1 MECQPNKST
10 RGTQDAAGRVTKAEK
25 AKRRR
30 SGDSLRSIY
39 MQLIACRVPRADHDT
54 LRCVSKR
61 WRAAAE
67 RVGLQ
72 RLRATCGWTE
82 TALIVAGGGDSVF
95 ERGESDPT
103 PDREDCWQL
112 IGGKWRKMRPD
123 PRPRCDSAVTCWRGR
138 VVCVGG
144 TRTVKNEEDA
154 WSMRTGVGDV
164 VTYDGATDEWV
175 ELPAKCERR
184 TSAYAAVDPLTD
196 ALVVVGGWRV
206 RGDLLDPDPAINNGH
221 FDEEV
226 GTMQMLANPT
236 DTAWTDLPPMP
247 SAVSNFVGGVIG
259 NKLYVAGGLRW
270 VGGWRIASDE
280 LQVFDFETRTWSLG
294 PDLPGPRY
302 YGAGCVCDGRLYV
315 VGGKDETRNLTRTV
329 IVFSPE
335 GKDGYVAG
343 WSQVKSLPE
352 FRYYHSCCN
361 YKGKLVVFGGEGDG
375 ESFPPLVLSSISGSD
390 PGRDPYQPPEQQFW
404 LSQVVRNELLDV
416 LGRALASGD
425 EGFHVPESSLNEELT
440 ARTLLRFG
448 FGSIEDLPQAT
459 QMRLNLAN
467 RERASRLYE
476 LLDDDAAI
484 PSIPPL
490 PAGYDHP
497 LLAAIVCSA
506 PVG

>member
-1 MECQPNKST
+1 
-10 RGTQDAAGRVTKAEK
+10 
-25 AKRRR
+25 
-30 SGDSLRSIY
+30 
-39 MQLIACRVPRADHDT
+39 MQLIACRVPKADHDA

-123 PRPRCDSAVTCWRGR
+123 PAPRCDSAVVSWRGK

-184 TSAYAAVDPLTD
+184 TSAFAAVDPLTD

-206 RGDLLDPDPAINNGH
+206 RGDLLDPDPAITGGH

-236 DTAWTDLPPMP
+236 DQAWTDLPAMISP
-247 SAVSNFVGGVIG
+247 VSNFVAGVIG
-259 NKLYVAGGLRW
+259 TKLYVAGGLRW
-270 VGGWRIASDE
+270 EQGWRIASDE

-294 PDLPGPRY
+294 PSLPGPRY
-302 YGAGCVCDGRLYV
+302 YGAGCVCDGRLYI
-315 VGGKDETRNLTRTV
+315 VGGKDESRSLTQSV

-335 GKDGYVAG
+335 GKDDRPAG

-361 YKGKLVVFGGEGDG
+361 YKNKLLVFGGEGDG
-375 ESFPPLVLSSISGSD
+375 EIFPPLVLSSISGRQYS
-390 PGRDPYQPPEQQFW
+390 PPEEQFW
-404 LSQVVRNELLDV
+404 LSEVVKNEILDV
-416 LGRALASGD
+416 LERALASGD
-425 EGFHVPESSLNEELT
+425 EGFSVPLSSLNDELT
-440 ARTLLRFG
+440 APTLTSGLRFG
-448 FGSIEDLPQAT
+448 FYSLQSDDT
-459 QMRLNLAN
+459 LNLGD
-467 RERASRLYE
+467 RELASRLHRR
-476 LLDDDAAI
+476 LVDDAAVL
-484 PSIPPL
+484 SIPPL

>member
-1 MECQPNKST
+1 
-10 RGTQDAAGRVTKAEK
+10 
-25 AKRRR
+25 
-30 SGDSLRSIY
+30 
-39 MQLIACRVPRADHDT
+39 
-54 LRCVSKR
+54 
-61 WRAAAE
+61 
-67 RVGLQ
+67 
-72 RLRATCGWTE
+72 
-82 TALIVAGGGDSVF
+82 
-95 ERGESDPT
+95 
-103 PDREDCWQL
+103 
-112 IGGKWRKMRPD
+112 
-123 PRPRCDSAVTCWRGR
+123 
-138 VVCVGG
+138 
-144 TRTVKNEEDA
+144 VKNEEDA

-184 TSAYAAVDPLTD
+184 TSAYAAVDPTTD
-196 ALVVVGGWRV
+196 SLVVVGGWRV

-259 NKLYVAGGLRW
+259 TKLYVAGGLRW
-270 VGGWRIASDE
+270 VQGWRIASDE

-315 VGGKDETRNLTRTV
+315 VGGKDESRSLTRSV
-329 IVFSPE
+329 IVFTPESP
-335 GKDGYVAG
+335 AG
-343 WSQVKSLPE
+343 WSQVTSLPE

-361 YKGKLVVFGGEGDG
+361 YKNKLLVFGGEGDG
-375 ESFPPLVLSSISGSD
+375 EAFPPLVLSSITGA
-390 PGRDPYQPPEQQFW
+390 GTYRPPEEQLW
-404 LSQVVRNELLDV
+404 LSEALRNEILDV

-425 EGFHVPESSLNEELT
+425 EGFSVPLSSLKEPLT
-440 ARTLLRFG
+440 APTLTSGLRFG
-448 FGSIEDLPQAT
+448 FYSLQSDDT
-459 QMRLNLAN
+459 LNLED
-467 RERASRLYE
+467 RERASKLYE
-476 LLDDDAAI
+476 RLNDDAAVL
-484 PSIPPL
+484 SIPPL

>member
-1 MECQPNKST
+1 
-10 RGTQDAAGRVTKAEK
+10 
-25 AKRRR
+25 
-30 SGDSLRSIY
+30 
-39 MQLIACRVPRADHDT
+39 MQLIACRVPKADHDT

-123 PRPRCDSAVTCWRGR
+123 PAPRCDSAVVSWRGK

-184 TSAYAAVDPLTD
+184 TSAFAAVDPLTD

-206 RGDLLDPDPAINNGH
+206 RGDLLDPDPAITGGH

-236 DTAWTDLPPMP
+236 DQAWTDLPAMISP
-247 SAVSNFVGGVIG
+247 VSNFVAGVIG
-259 NKLYVAGGLRW
+259 TKLYVAGGLRW
-270 VGGWRIASDE
+270 EHGWRIASDE

-294 PDLPGPRY
+294 PPLPGPRY
-302 YGAGCVCDGRLYV
+302 YGAGCVCDGRLYL
-315 VGGKDETRNLTRTV
+315 VGGKDASRDLTRSV

-335 GKDGYVAG
+335 SPAG

-352 FRYYHSCCN
+352 FRYYHSCCA
-361 YKGKLVVFGGEGDG
+361 YKGKVLVFGGEGDG
-375 ESFPPLVLSSISGSD
+375 QVFPPLVLSSISAHVED
-390 PGRDPYQPPEQQFW
+390 QLW
-404 LSQVVRNELLDV
+404 LSEVVRNELLRV
-416 LGRALASGD
+416 LKRALARD
-425 EGFHVPESSLNEELT
+425 VPLAGRVQVESLNEELT
-440 ARTLLRFG
+440 KRTLQRFG
-448 FGSIEDLPQAT
+448 FY
-459 QMRLNLAN
+459 LAQYGEEFGDELTLQD
-467 RERASRLYE
+467 RELAAKLYE
-476 LLDDDAAI
+476 RLDDDAAI
-484 PSIPPL
+484 LSIPPL

>member
-1 MECQPNKST
+1 
-10 RGTQDAAGRVTKAEK
+10 
-25 AKRRR
+25 
-30 SGDSLRSIY
+30 
-39 MQLIACRVPRADHDT
+39 MQLIACRVPKADHDA

-123 PRPRCDSAVTCWRGR
+123 PKPRCDSAVTSWRGR

-164 VTYDGATDEWV
+164 VSYDAATDEWTD
-175 ELPAKCERR
+175 LPAKCERR
-184 TSAYAAVDPLTD
+184 TSAYAAVDPTTD

-236 DTAWTDLPPMP
+236 DQAWTDLPPMP

-259 NKLYVAGGLRW
+259 TKLYVAGGLRW
-270 VGGWRIASDE
+270 VQGWRIASDE

-315 VGGKDETRNLTRTV
+315 VGGKDDTRNLTRTV

-335 GKDGYVAG
+335 GKDNREAG
-343 WSQVKSLPE
+343 WSQVRSLPE
-352 FRYYHSCCN
+352 FRYYHSCCA
-361 YKGKLVVFGGEGDG
+361 YKGKVLVFGGEGDG
-375 ESFPPLVLSSISGSD
+375 EAFPPLVLSSISGEVF
-390 PGRDPYQPPEQQFW
+390 RPPEEQFW
-404 LSQVVRNELLDV
+404 LSEVVRNELLDV

-425 EGFHVPESSLNEELT
+425 EDFSVPAASLNEVTRHTLVRFDFRWVRGAPTAGFDSDDSAQPLGSELKLVNREL
-440 ARTLLRFG
+440 ASHLYR
-448 FGSIEDLPQAT
+448 
-459 QMRLNLAN
+459 RLN
-467 RERASRLYE
+467 
-476 LLDDDAAI
+476 DDAAVL
-484 PSIPPL
+484 SIPPL

>member
-1 MECQPNKST
+1 MET
-10 RGTQDAAGRVTKAEK
+10 RAAEK

-30 SGDSLRSIY
+30 SGDSLRDIY
-39 MQLIACRVPRADHDT
+39 MQLIACRVPKADHDA

-123 PRPRCDSAVTCWRGR
+123 PKPRCDSAVTCWRGR

-164 VTYDGATDEWV
+164 VSYDAATDEWTD
-175 ELPAKCERR
+175 LPAKCERR
-184 TSAYAAVDPLTD
+184 TSAYAAVDPTTD

-236 DTAWTDLPPMP
+236 DQAWTDLPAMISP
-247 SAVSNFVGGVIG
+247 VSNFVGGVIG
-259 NKLYVAGGLRW
+259 TKLYVAGGLRW
-270 VGGWRIASDE
+270 VQGWRIASDE

-315 VGGKDETRNLTRTV
+315 VGGKDESRSLTRSV

-335 GKDGYVAG
+335 SPAG
-343 WSQVKSLPE
+343 WSQVTSLPE

-361 YKGKLVVFGGEGDG
+361 YKNKLLVFGGEGDG
-375 ESFPPLVLSSISGSD
+375 EAFPPLVLSSITGA
-390 PGRDPYQPPEQQFW
+390 GTYRPPEEQLW
-404 LSQVVRNELLDV
+404 LSEALRNEILDV

-425 EGFHVPESSLNEELT
+425 EGFSVPLSSLKEPLT
-440 ARTLLRFG
+440 APTLTSGLRFG
-448 FGSIEDLPQAT
+448 FYSLQSDDT
-459 QMRLNLAN
+459 LNLED
-467 RERASRLYE
+467 RERASKLYE
-476 LLDDDAAI
+476 RLNDDAAAL
-484 PSIPPL
+484 SIPPL

>member
-1 MECQPNKST
+1 
-10 RGTQDAAGRVTKAEK
+10 
-25 AKRRR
+25 
-30 SGDSLRSIY
+30 
-39 MQLIACRVPRADHDT
+39 MQLIACRVPKADHDA

-72 RLRATCGWTE
+72 RLRTTCGWTE

-123 PRPRCDSAVTCWRGR
+123 PKPRCDSAVTCWRGR

-164 VTYDGATDEWV
+164 VSYDAATDEWT

-184 TSAYAAVDPLTD
+184 TSAYAAVDPTTD

-236 DTAWTDLPPMP
+236 DQAWTDLPPMP

-259 NKLYVAGGLRW
+259 TKLYVAGGLRW
-270 VGGWRIASDE
+270 VQGWRIASDE

-315 VGGKDETRNLTRTV
+315 VGGKDESRSLTRSV

-335 GKDGYVAG
+335 SPAG
-343 WSQVKSLPE
+343 WSQVTSLPE

-361 YKGKLVVFGGEGDG
+361 YKNKLLVFGGEGDG
-375 ESFPPLVLSSISGSD
+375 EAFPPLVLSSITGA
-390 PGRDPYQPPEQQFW
+390 GTYRPPEEQLW
-404 LSQVVRNELLDV
+404 LSEALRNEILDV

-425 EGFHVPESSLNEELT
+425 EGFSVPLSSLKEPLT
-440 ARTLLRFG
+440 APTLTSGLRFG
-448 FGSIEDLPQAT
+448 FYSLQSDDT
-459 QMRLNLAN
+459 LNLED
-467 RERASRLYE
+467 RERASKLYE
-476 LLDDDAAI
+476 RLNDDAAAL
-484 PSIPPL
+484 SIPPL

>member
-1 MECQPNKST
+1 MET
-10 RGTQDAAGRVTKAEK
+10 RDAEK

-30 SGDSLRSIY
+30 SGDSLRDIY
-39 MQLIACRVPRADHDT
+39 MQLIACRVPKADHDA

-123 PRPRCDSAVTCWRGR
+123 PKPRCDSAVTSWRGR

-164 VTYDGATDEWV
+164 VTYDGATDEWTD
-175 ELPAKCERR
+175 LPAKCERR
-184 TSAYAAVDPLTD
+184 TSAYAAVDPTTD
-196 ALVVVGGWRV
+196 SLVVVGGWRV

-259 NKLYVAGGLRW
+259 TKLYVAGGLRW
-270 VGGWRIASDE
+270 EQGWRIASDE

-315 VGGKDETRNLTRTV
+315 VGGKDESRSLTRSV

-335 GKDGYVAG
+335 SPAG
-343 WSQVKSLPE
+343 WSQVTSLPE

-361 YKGKLVVFGGEGDG
+361 YKNKLLVFGGEGDG
-375 ESFPPLVLSSISGSD
+375 EAFPPLVLSSITGA
-390 PGRDPYQPPEQQFW
+390 GTYRPPEEQLW
-404 LSQVVRNELLDV
+404 LSEVVRNELLDV

-425 EGFHVPESSLNEELT
+425 EDFSVPAASLKERGINLCALTSSGCALWL
-440 ARTLLRFG
+440 
-448 FGSIEDLPQAT
+448 
-459 QMRLNLAN
+459 
-467 RERASRLYE
+467 
-476 LLDDDAAI
+476 
-484 PSIPPL
+484 
-490 PAGYDHP
+490 
-497 LLAAIVCSA
+497 
-506 PVG
+506 

>member
-1 MECQPNKST
+1 
-10 RGTQDAAGRVTKAEK
+10 
-25 AKRRR
+25 
-30 SGDSLRSIY
+30 
-39 MQLIACRVPRADHDT
+39 MQLIACRVPKADHDA

-112 IGGKWRKMRPD
+112 IGGKWRKMRND
-123 PRPRCDSAVTCWRGR
+123 PKPRCDSAVVSWRGR

-164 VTYDGATDEWV
+164 VSYDAATDEWTD
-175 ELPAKCERR
+175 LPAKCERR
-184 TSAYAAVDPLTD
+184 TSAYAAVDPTTD

-236 DTAWTDLPPMP
+236 DQAWTDLPPMP

-259 NKLYVAGGLRW
+259 TKLYVAGGLRW

-302 YGAGCVCDGRLYV
+302 YGAGCVCDGRLYI
-315 VGGKDETRNLTRTV
+315 VGGKDESRNLTRSV

-335 GKDGYVAG
+335 SPAG
-343 WSQVKSLPE
+343 WSQVSSLPE

-375 ESFPPLVLSSISGSD
+375 EVFPPLVLSSISGRD
-390 PGRDPYQPPEQQFW
+390 PGRHPPEEQLW
-404 LSQVVRNELLDV
+404 LSEALRTEILDV
-416 LGRALASGD
+416 LGRALARD
-425 EGFHVPESSLNEELT
+425 VPLEGRVQVGSLNEELT
-440 ARTLLRFG
+440 KRTLQRFG
-448 FGSIEDLPQAT
+448 FY
-459 QMRLNLAN
+459 LAQYGEVFGDELTLQD
-467 RERASRLYE
+467 RELASKLYRR
-476 LLDDDAAI
+476 LDDDAAVL
-484 PSIPPL
+484 SIPPL